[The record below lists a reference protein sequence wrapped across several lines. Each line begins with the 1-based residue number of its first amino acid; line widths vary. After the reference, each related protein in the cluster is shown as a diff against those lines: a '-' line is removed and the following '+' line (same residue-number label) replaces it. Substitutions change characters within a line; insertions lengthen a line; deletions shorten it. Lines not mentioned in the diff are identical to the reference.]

1 MTRSDVILQ
10 VYRCIRDALTDIR
23 YAERSG
29 NKVIYFKDDK
39 KVTLSFRIKIEDSPV
54 PTTEDV
60 MP

>member
-1 MTRSDVILQ
+1 MTRADVVLQ
-10 VYRCIRDALTDIR
+10 IYRCIRDALTDIN
-23 YAERSG
+23 YTERSG

-39 KVTLSFRIKIEDSPV
+39 KVTVSFRIKIEDSPV